1 MAKWDDE
8 SKKVPIKYTARDF
21 GSIKS
26 DLVDYAKRYYP
37 DSFKDFSDASF
48 GAMMVDTV
56 AYVGDVLSFYL
67 DYAVNESFLD
77 TAVEFD
83 NVVKLS
89 RQLGYKFRGKPS
101 TFGIITLYVLC
112 PANVTGLGPDTAYLP
127 IALKGSQFMSTS
139 GDGFILTEDVDFAN
153 TQNEVVVGRV
163 DENGTPTHY
172 VVRAKGSIVS
182 GRITSQTINIGGFE
196 KFRKVPLVGI
206 NIAEILRV
214 RDAEGH
220 DYFEVDYLSQDTIYK
235 EVPNMG
241 VWRHNVPNILKPF
254 AVPRRFVV
262 ERDSRTTS
270 LVFGYGA
277 EDQLKAGAVTGDVIE
292 PANVVMDLHARN
304 YITDVGFDPTN
315 LIKSDKFGVGPSNT
329 TLTVQYRVNSNSN
342 ANASPSSIQQIQ
354 NMKVKFANR
363 FDLDEEKVA
372 AVKNSF
378 ECNNDDRI
386 VGDVTMPGADE
397 LRRSTI
403 DNYATQNRAVTK
415 KDYQSLIYS
424 MPPKFGSITRCNL
437 AQDRDSFK
445 RNLNI
450 YVVSEDVE
458 RRLVKSNPALK
469 NNLKVWLN
477 DNRMINDTIDILDA
491 KIVNFG
497 ITYSIVVEAG
507 ENKYDVLQRCGR
519 VLRARYRRKH
529 DIGEPLEITEI
540 YRILGRLDGVADVV
554 DVDIHQK
561 VGDRYS
567 DIRFNFEAQMT
578 PDKRFIAVPE
588 NVIMEVKY
596 LFEDIKGVTV

>member
-21 GSIKS
+21 GSIRS

-48 GAMMVDTV
+48 GAMMVDSV

-83 NVVKLS
+83 NIVKLS

-101 TFGIITLYVLC
+101 TYGIITLYCLC
-112 PANVTGLGPDTAYLP
+112 PANVTGLGPDTSYLP
-127 IALKGSQFMSTS
+127 VALKGSQFTSTA
-139 GDGFILTEDVDFAN
+139 GDGFILTEDINFAK
-153 TQNEVVVGRV
+153 TSNEVVVGRV
-163 DENGTPTHY
+163 DENGAPTHY
-172 VVRAKGSIVS
+172 VIRAKGSIVS
-182 GRITSQTINIGGFE
+182 GRITTQKIDIGGFT
-196 KFRKVPLVGI
+196 KFRKVPLVGT

-214 RDAEGH
+214 RDKEGH
-220 DYFEVDYLSQDTIYK
+220 EYYEVDYLSQDTIYK

-241 VWRHNVPNILKPF
+241 VWRNNVPSILKPF

-262 ERDSRTTS
+262 ERDVRVTS
-270 LVFGYGA
+270 LVFGYGS
-277 EDQLKAGAVTGDVIE
+277 EDQLKAGSVTGDLID

-329 TLTVQYRVNSNSN
+329 QLIVQYRINSNAN
-342 ANASPSSIQQIQ
+342 ANASPSTVKQIQ

-363 FDLDEEKVA
+363 FSLDEEKVA
-372 AVKNSF
+372 GVKNSF
-378 ECNNDDRI
+378 ECNNDERI
-386 VGDVTMPGADE
+386 VGDVTMPGAEE
-397 LRRSTI
+397 LRRLTI

-415 KDYQSLIYS
+415 KDYSALIYA
-424 MPPKFGSITRCNL
+424 MPPKYGAVTRCNVV
-437 AQDRDSFK
+437 QDRDSFK

-450 YVVSEDVE
+450 YIVSEDVK
-458 RRLVKSNPALK
+458 RRMVPSNAALK

-497 ITYSIVVEAG
+497 IAYSIVVEAG
-507 ENKYDVLQRCGR
+507 MNKYDVLQRCSR
-519 VLRARYRRKH
+519 VLRKRYRRKH
-529 DIGEPLEITEI
+529 DIGEPLEISEV
-540 YRILGRLDGVADVV
+540 YRILGRLDGVSDVV
-554 DVDIHQK
+554 DVDISQK
-561 VGDRYS
+561 VGDKYS

-578 PDKRFIAVPE
+578 PDKRFIATPE
-588 NVIMEVKY
+588 NVVLEVKY

>member
-1 MAKWDDE
+1 MAQWDDE
-8 SKKVPIKYTARDF
+8 KKKVPIKYTSRDF
-21 GSIKS
+21 GSIRA

-37 DSFKDFSDASF
+37 DSFKDFSEASF

-101 TFGIITLYVLC
+101 TFGIITLYCLC
-112 PANVTGLGPDTAYLP
+112 PANVTGLGPDTSYLP
-127 IALKGSQFMSTS
+127 IALKGSQFQSTS
-139 GDGFILTEDVDFAN
+139 GDGFILTEDINFAN
-153 TQNEVVVGRV
+153 TKNEVVVGRV
-163 DENGTPTHY
+163 DENGTPTDY

-182 GRITSQTINIGGFE
+182 GRIATQTIDIGGFI
-196 KFRKVPLVGI
+196 KFRKIPLAGL

-220 DYFEVDYLSQDTIYK
+220 EYYEVDYLSQDTIYK

-241 VWRHNVPNILKPF
+241 VWRNNVSNILKPF

-262 ERDSRTTS
+262 ERDSRSTN
-270 LVFGYGA
+270 LVFGYGSDA
-277 EDQLKAGAVTGDVIE
+277 ELKAGSVTGDLID

-329 TLTVQYRVNSNSN
+329 SLIVTYRHNSNSN
-342 ANASPSSIQQIQ
+342 ANASPGSVKQIK

-363 FDLDEEKVA
+363 TSLDALKVKS
-372 AVKNSF
+372 VKNSF

-386 VGDVTMPGADE
+386 IGDVSMPGADE

-424 MPPKFGSITRCNL
+424 MPPKFGSVTRCNVM
-437 AQDRDSFK
+437 QDRDSFK

-450 YVVSEDVE
+450 YIISEDVE
-458 RRLVKSNPALK
+458 RRLVPSNPALK

-477 DNRMINDTIDILDA
+477 DNRMINDTIDLLDA

-497 ITYSIVVEAG
+497 ISYSIVVEAG
-507 ENKYDVLQRCGR
+507 KNKYDVLQTCSR

-529 DIGEPLEITEI
+529 DIGEPIQITEVF
-540 YRILGRLDGVADVV
+540 RILGRLEGVADVV
-554 DVDIHQK
+554 DVDITQK
-561 VGDRYS
+561 VGDKYS
-567 DIRFNFEAQMT
+567 DIRFNFESQMT

-588 NVIMEVKY
+588 NVIMEIKY

>member
-8 SKKVPIKYTARDF
+8 KKQVPIRYTSRDF
-21 GSIKS
+21 GSIRS

-101 TFGIITLYVLC
+101 TFGIITIYCLC
-112 PANVTGLGPDTAYLP
+112 PANVTGLGPDTSYLP
-127 IALKGSQFMSTS
+127 SVLKGSQFQSNT
-139 GDGFILTEDVDFAN
+139 GDGFILTEDINFAN
-153 TQNEVVVGRV
+153 TKNEVVVGRV

-172 VVRAKGSIVS
+172 VIRAKGSIVS
-182 GRITSQTINIGGFE
+182 GKIATQTINVGGFE
-196 KFRKVPLVGI
+196 KFRKLPLSGL

-220 DYFEVDYLSQDTIYK
+220 DYYEVDYLSQDTIYK

-241 VWRHNVPNILKPF
+241 VWSHNVTNILKPF

-262 ERDSRTTS
+262 ERDTTATHI
-270 LVFGYGA
+270 VFGYGA
-277 EDQLKAGAVTGDVIE
+277 DSELKAGAVTGDLID

-329 TLTVQYRVNSNSN
+329 KLSVTYRHNSNSN
-342 ANASPSSIQQIQ
+342 ANASPGTVQQIK

-363 FDLDEEKVA
+363 TSLDNDKVKELKA
-372 AVKNSF
+372 SF
-378 ECNNDDRI
+378 ECTNDDRI
-386 VGDVTMPGADE
+386 IGDVSMPGADE

-424 MPPKFGSITRCNL
+424 MPPKFGAVTRCNVM
-437 AQDRDSFK
+437 QDRDSFK

-450 YVVSEDVE
+450 YIISEDVE
-458 RRLVKSNPALK
+458 RRLVPSNPALK

-477 DNRMINDTIDILDA
+477 ENRMINDTIDILDA
-491 KIVNFG
+491 KVVNFG
-497 ITYSIVVEAG
+497 ITYSIVVQAG
-507 ENKYDVLQRCGR
+507 KNKYDVLQRCSR
-519 VLRARYRRKH
+519 VLRQRYRRKH
-529 DIGEPLEITEI
+529 DIGEPIEVTEVF
-540 YRILGRLDGVADVV
+540 RILQRLDGVGDVV
-554 DVDIHQK
+554 DVDITQK
-561 VGDRYS
+561 VGDKYS
-567 DIRFNFEAQMT
+567 DIRFNFESQMT

-588 NVIMEVKY
+588 NVIMEIKY
-596 LFEDIKGVTV
+596 LFEDIKGVTI